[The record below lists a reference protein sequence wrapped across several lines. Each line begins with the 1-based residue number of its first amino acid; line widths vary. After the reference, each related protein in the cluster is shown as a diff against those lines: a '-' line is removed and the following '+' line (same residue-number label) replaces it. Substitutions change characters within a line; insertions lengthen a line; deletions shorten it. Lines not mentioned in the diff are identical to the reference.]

1 MTRIC
6 PKCSYARQASDSAP
20 EWQCPSCHIAYA
32 KFGEAA
38 PSVIVTQST
47 ASSRYRDAPRFSAL
61 RWILVAASIGLGI
74 WVAKPFETRGEAG
87 PIAAAPLSR
96 PTVVLY
102 STEWCGYCDAARK
115 FFDKNGIQYTDMDI
129 EKTTSGY
136 EEHKRLGGKG
146 VPLLVIGDEVI
157 HGYSEQTMR
166 HTLGPWLKGS

>member
-6 PKCSYARQASDSAP
+6 PKCSYARQATDSAP
-20 EWQCPSCHIAYA
+20 EWQCPSCQIAYA

-38 PSVIVTQST
+38 PAVIVTQSA
-47 ASSRYRDAPRFSAL
+47 ASFRHNDTPRFSAL
-61 RWILVAASIGLGI
+61 KLVLVATFIGLGI
-74 WVAKPFETRGEAG
+74 WIAKPFEKSGRNDSV
-87 PIAAAPLSR
+87 AAAPLSK

-102 STEWCGYCDAARK
+102 GTEWCGYCDAARK
-115 FFDKNGIQYTDMDI
+115 FFDKNGIQYTDLDI
-129 EKTTSGY
+129 EKTTAGY

-157 HGYSEQTMR
+157 HGYSEQSMR